1 MTNFRN
7 RDYEFQRS
15 LHAKDVEDESNPS
28 LDDADD
34 EEETSSGGRR
44 ANRKL
49 RRLRKSLTEGMAY
62 RAFKC
67 RKGRSPREG
76 ELDRFMDELI
86 TSAYNCGYDTWDDD
100 FLYSE

>member
-7 RDYEFQRS
+7 RNYEWERS
-15 LHAKDVEDESNPS
+15 LRAKDVEDESEPP
-28 LDDADD
+28 LDDVDD
-34 EEETSSGGRR
+34 TEGTSSGGRR
-44 ANRKL
+44 VKRRL
-49 RRLRKSLTEGMAY
+49 RRLRESLTEGMAF

-76 ELDRFMDELI
+76 ELDRFMEELI

-100 FLYSE
+100 FLYSD

>member
-7 RDYEFQRS
+7 RNYEWERS
-15 LHAKDVEDESNPS
+15 LRAKDVEDESEPS

-34 EEETSSGGRR
+34 MEGTSPGSRR
-44 ANRKL
+44 VKRRL
-49 RRLRKSLTEGMAY
+49 RRLRESLTEGMAF

-76 ELDRFMDELI
+76 ELDRFMEELI

-100 FLYSE
+100 FLYSD